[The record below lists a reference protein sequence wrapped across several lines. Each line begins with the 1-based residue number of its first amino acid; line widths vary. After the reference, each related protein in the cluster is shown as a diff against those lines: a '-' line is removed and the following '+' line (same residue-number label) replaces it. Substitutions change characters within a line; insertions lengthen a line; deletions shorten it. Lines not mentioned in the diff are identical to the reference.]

1 MSVSPGDVS
10 PGATPNELD
19 NTLSAAEFL
28 DWLAASSASNDLVT
42 WVRDRSLGWPE
53 AWHVCPRGDW
63 LLAIAVRTELS
74 PEPLMQAVTSVARMV
89 EDEISSPGLA
99 PLAEELGRAADSGE
113 LAPNV
118 IVVAERA
125 SERASDYGE
134 GLAYRALALAAR
146 AFAEPEYAVL
156 VPAHVAELAMVN
168 VLDCAM
174 MSAHRAA
181 LAATATR
188 IRALMPVPVLARPPQ
203 P

>member
-74 PEPLMQAVTSVARMV
+74 PEPLMQAVTS
-89 EDEISSPGLA
+89 
-99 PLAEELGRAADSGE
+99 
-113 LAPNV
+113 
-118 IVVAERA
+118 
-125 SERASDYGE
+125 ERASDYGE